1 MVLDQ
6 SRAGAR
12 LDAVFHALAHP
23 ARRAMLKRLAAAPQN
38 IGELASPFA
47 MTFAGASKHVR
58 VLERAGLVKRKVE
71 GREHVCAIAPA
82 PLKTAIDYLNR
93 YERLWTASLDALDAM
108 LTEEDAAARKG
119 KTKSK

>member
-6 SRAGAR
+6 SQASTR

-82 PLKTAIDYLNR
+82 PLKTATDYLNR

-108 LTEEDAAARKG
+108 LKEEDAAARKRKG
-119 KTKSK
+119 KSR

>member
-1 MVLDQ
+1 MVLDK
-6 SRAGAR
+6 SLPSAH

-71 GREHVCAIAPA
+71 GRQHVCAIAPA
-82 PLKTAIDYLNR
+82 PLKAATDHLTH

-108 LTEEDAAARKG
+108 LKEQDAAARKR
-119 KTKSK
+119 KRKSK

>member
-6 SRAGAR
+6 SQADLR

-71 GREHVCAIAPA
+71 GRTHVCAIAPA
-82 PLKTAIDYLNR
+82 PLKTASSWLTD
-93 YERLWTASLDALDAM
+93 YERLWTTRLEALDAM
-108 LTEEDAAARKG
+108 LKEEDAAAARK
-119 KTKSK
+119 KRRPK

>member
-6 SRAGAR
+6 SQASTR

-38 IGELASPFA
+38 IGELASPFD

-58 VLERAGLVKRKVE
+58 VLERAGLVRRKVE

-82 PLKTAIDYLNR
+82 PLKTATDYLTH
-93 YERLWTASLDALDAM
+93 YERLWSASLDALDAM
-108 LTEEDAAARKG
+108 LQEQDASMRKR
-119 KTKSK
+119 KRKSK

>member
-6 SRAGAR
+6 SQAGAR

-71 GREHVCAIAPA
+71 GREHVCAIAAA
-82 PLKTAIDYLNR
+82 PLKTATDYLNR

-108 LTEEDAAARKG
+108 LREEDAATRKG
-119 KTKSK
+119 KRKSK

>member
-6 SRAGAR
+6 SPADLR

-71 GREHVCAIAPA
+71 GRTHVCAIAPA
-82 PLKTAIDYLNR
+82 PLKTASGWLTD
-93 YERLWTASLDALDAM
+93 YERLWTTRLEALDAM
-108 LTEEDAAARKG
+108 LKEEDAAAARK
-119 KTKSK
+119 KRKPK

>member
-1 MVLDQ
+1 MVLDH
-6 SRAGAR
+6 AVPAAR

-38 IGELASPFA
+38 IGELASPFD

-71 GREHVCAIAPA
+71 GREHVCAIVPA
-82 PLKTAIDYLNR
+82 PLKTATDWLTH
-93 YERLWTASLDALDAM
+93 YERLWTTRLDALDAM
-108 LTEEDAAARKG
+108 LKAEDAAAARK
-119 KTKSK
+119 KRKPK

>member
-6 SRAGAR
+6 SLPAAR

-38 IGELASPFA
+38 IGELASPFE

-71 GREHVCAIAPA
+71 GREHVCAIVPA
-82 PLKTAIDYLNR
+82 PLKSATGWLTH
-93 YERLWTASLDALDAM
+93 YERLWTTRLDALDAM
-108 LTEEDAAARKG
+108 LKAEDAAAARK
-119 KTKSK
+119 KRKPK

>member
-6 SRAGAR
+6 PRSSTR

-23 ARRAMLKRLAAAPQN
+23 ARRAMLKHLAVAPRN

-82 PLKTAIDYLNR
+82 PLKAATDYLTH

-108 LTEEDAAARKG
+108 LKEQDAAARKR
-119 KTKSK
+119 KRKSK

>member
-6 SRAGAR
+6 PATASR

-23 ARRAMLKRLAAAPQN
+23 ARRAMLRRLATAPQN

-82 PLKTAIDYLNR
+82 PLKTATEWLAH
-93 YERLWTASLDALDAM
+93 YERLWMTRLDALDAM
-108 LTEEDAAARKG
+108 LKEEDAAAARK
-119 KTKSK
+119 KRKPK

>member
-6 SRAGAR
+6 SQAGAR

-23 ARRAMLKRLAAAPQN
+23 ARRAMLKRLSAAPQN

-82 PLKTAIDYLNR
+82 PLKTATDYLNR

-108 LTEEDAAARKG
+108 LKEEDAAARKR
-119 KTKSK
+119 KRKSK

>member
-6 SRAGAR
+6 SQADQR

-38 IGELASPFA
+38 IGELASPFD

-58 VLERAGLVKRKVE
+58 VLERAGLVKRKIE

-82 PLKTAIDYLNR
+82 PLKTANGWLAD
-93 YERLWTASLDALDAM
+93 YERLWTTRLDALDAM
-108 LTEEDAAARKG
+108 LKEEDGAAGRK
-119 KTKSK
+119 KRKPR

>member
-6 SRAGAR
+6 SSAATH

-38 IGELASPFA
+38 IGELASPFD

-58 VLERAGLVKRKVE
+58 VLERAGLVRRKVH
-71 GREHVCAIAPA
+71 GRQHVCAIVPA
-82 PLKTAIDYLNR
+82 PLKTATDWLAH
-93 YERLWTASLDALDAM
+93 YERLWLTRLDALDAM
-108 LTEEDAAARKG
+108 LKEEDAAAARK
-119 KTKSK
+119 KRKPK

>member
-6 SRAGAR
+6 SQAGAR

-23 ARRAMLKRLAAAPQN
+23 ARRAMLKRLAGRPQN

-71 GREHVCAIAPA
+71 GREHICAIAPA
-82 PLKTAIDYLNR
+82 RLKTVTDWLND
-93 YERLWTASLDALDAM
+93 YERLWTTRLDALGDM
-108 LTEEDAAARKG
+108 LAEEDAAAARK
-119 KTKSK
+119 KRKRK